1 MAISELTLRLAALL
15 DGPPASDPHADDI
28 PIVID
33 LFEPAV
39 ATRYRESI
47 LEQGG
52 RRDAADLVEDFLG
65 RPFGFE
71 AFADWLSA

>member
-1 MAISELTLRLAALL
+1 
-15 DGPPASDPHADDI
+15 
-28 PIVID
+28 
-33 LFEPAV
+33 V

-65 RPFGFE
+65 RPLAFE